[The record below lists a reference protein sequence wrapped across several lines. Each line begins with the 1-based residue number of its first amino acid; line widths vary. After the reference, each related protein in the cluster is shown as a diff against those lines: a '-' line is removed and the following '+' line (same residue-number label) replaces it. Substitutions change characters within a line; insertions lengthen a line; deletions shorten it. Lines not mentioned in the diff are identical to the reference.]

1 MILAIQFPHPDRALS
16 PNGQVPLTA
25 RGALMCNRKRV
36 ALKGATRQAAFVQA
50 NKALNSVPQRNM
62 PAREVSVVWKYKGR
76 IPDVDNIVA
85 RLKPLIDGCCQ
96 AFGIDDRQL
105 ELGRVRRVHT
115 LGDDAGT
122 VTLTFNTE
130 LTV

>member
-1 MILAIQFPHPDRALS
+1 VH
-16 PNGQVPLTA
+16 V
-25 RGALMCNRKRV
+25 
-36 ALKGATRQAAFVQA
+36 
-50 NKALNSVPQRNM
+50 
-62 PAREVSVVWKYKGR
+62 EWKYKGR

-85 RLKPLIDGCCQ
+85 RLKPLIDGCSQ
-96 AFGIDDRQL
+96 AFGIDDREL

-130 LTV
+130 LTI